1 MVDRIDLDW
10 GRELNKEFAEESK
23 NEKIEAGNALDATAR
38 EILSDIFSQETRRS
52 PDVIESVINQI
63 ETELLEADSTAKSA
77 IQIALEDN
85 TDLSK
90 AFIKRVADDNE
101 HIVDQGIKEREKRI
115 ETNRQRKKE
124 EPSGP

>member
-23 NEKIEAGNALDATAR
+23 KEKIEAGNALDATAR

-77 IQIALEDN
+77 IQSALEDN

-115 ETNRQRKKE
+115 EANRQRKKE